1 MRWRMRRRDLLW
13 LATGAAITRNPA
25 SAETTTPRI
34 GFVQVGWRQD
44 NQGLLDAFREALSA
58 LGWTDGSNILIV
70 DRWAEERAERL
81 PGIFKELIDTGVAVL
96 VTGGTLATL
105 AAKRAS
111 ATIPIVLVGVDDPV
125 ALGVVASLAQ
135 PRGNATGL
143 SISSS
148 EVIAKRFELLQELVP
163 QLRRVAVIVRGDPG
177 IEQKLQDIRTDAAQ
191 MKIEPLMLEAT
202 TGTALELAFAR
213 LRGERCEAVYVA
225 SGPLGP
231 AKRAQLIA
239 LAADSRLPTIYSFRV
254 FPVGGGLMSFGA
266 DYRDLFGRAAG
277 FVDKIL
283 KGAKPADLPVEP
295 PRKFDLTINLKTA
308 GALGLAIPPTLLAR
322 ADEVIE

>member
-1 MRWRMRRRDLLW
+1 MRRRDLLL
-13 LATGAAITRNPA
+13 LAAGAAMTRNRA
-25 SAETTTPRI
+25 LAESNTPRI
-34 GFVQVGWRQD
+34 GFVQVGLRQD
-44 NQGLLDAFREALSA
+44 NQGHLDAFRENLAA
-58 LGWTDGSNILIV
+58 LGWTDGSNIAVL
-70 DRWAEERAERL
+70 DRWAEDRAERL
-81 PGIFKELIDTGVAVL
+81 PGIVEELIRSGVAIL
-96 VTGGTLATL
+96 VTAGTPATL

-135 PRGNATGL
+135 PRGNVTGL
-143 SISSS
+143 SLSSS
-148 EVIAKRFELLQELVP
+148 EVIAKRFQLLQDLVSG
-163 QLRRVAVIVRGDPG
+163 LRRVAVIVRGDPG
-177 IEQKLQDIRTDAAQ
+177 IEQKLQDIRADAAQ
-191 MKIEPLMLEAT
+191 MGIEPLMLQAAT
-202 TGTALELAFAR
+202 GMALELAFAR
-213 LRGERCEAVYVA
+213 LRSERCEAVYVA

-239 LAADSRLPTIYSFRV
+239 LAADSRLPAIYSFRV
-254 FPVGGGLMSFGA
+254 FPVDGGLMSFGA

-283 KGAKPADLPVEP
+283 KGAKPAGLPVEP

-308 GALGLAIPPTLLAR
+308 GALGLTIPPTILAR

>member
-1 MRWRMRRRDLLW
+1 MRRRDLLL
-13 LATGAAITRNPA
+13 LAAGAAMTRNPA
-25 SAETTTPRI
+25 SAEAPRI
-34 GFVQVGWRQD
+34 GFVQVGSRHD
-44 NQGLLDAFREALSA
+44 NQDLLDAFRENLAA
-58 LGWTDGSNILIV
+58 LGWTDGSNIAIV
-70 DRWAEERAERL
+70 DRWAEERAEQL
-81 PGIFKELIDTGVAVL
+81 PGIVKELIGAGVAIL
-96 VTGGTLATL
+96 VTGGTSATL
-105 AAKRAS
+105 AAKRAT
-111 ATIPIVLVGVDDPV
+111 AMIPIVLVGVDDPV

-135 PRGNATGL
+135 PRGNVTGL
-143 SISSS
+143 CLSSP
-148 EVIAKRFELLQELVP
+148 EVIAKRLQLLQELVP

-177 IEQKLQDIRTDAAQ
+177 IEQKLQDIRADAAQ
-191 MKIEPLMLEAT
+191 MKIEPLMLQAT

-239 LAADSRLPTIYSFRV
+239 LAAESRLPAIYSFRV
-254 FPVGGGLMSFGA
+254 FPVDGGLMSFGA

-283 KGAKPADLPVEP
+283 NGAKPADLPVEP

-308 GALGLAIPPTLLAR
+308 GALGLTIPPTLLAR
-322 ADEVIE
+322 ADQVIE

>member
-1 MRWRMRRRDLLW
+1 MRRRDLLL
-13 LATGAAITRNPA
+13 LAAGAAMTRNPA
-25 SAETTTPRI
+25 SAETNTPRI
-34 GFVQVGWRQD
+34 GLVQVGSRQD
-44 NQGLLDAFREALSA
+44 NPGLLDALRENLAV
-58 LGWTDGSNILIV
+58 LGWTEGGNIAVL
-70 DRWAEERAERL
+70 DRWAEERAEQL
-81 PGIFKELIDTGVAVL
+81 PGIIKELIGSGVAVL
-96 VTGGTLATL
+96 VTAGTPATL
-105 AAKRAS
+105 AAKRAT

-143 SISSS
+143 SLSSS
-148 EVIAKRFELLQELVP
+148 EVIATRLQLLQELAP
-163 QLRRVAVIVRGDPG
+163 RLRRVAVIVREDPG
-177 IEQKLQDIRTDAAQ
+177 LEQKLQDIRSTAAQ

-239 LAADSRLPTIYSFRV
+239 LAAESRLPAIFSFRV
-254 FPVGGGLMSFGA
+254 FPVAGGLMSFGA

-308 GALGLAIPPTLLAR
+308 SALGLTIPPALLAR
-322 ADEVIE
+322 ADAVIE

>member
-1 MRWRMRRRDLLW
+1 MRRRDLLL
-13 LATGAAITRNPA
+13 LAAGTAVTRNPA
-25 SAETTTPRI
+25 AAETPAARI
-34 GFVQVGWRQD
+34 GFVQVGSRQESD
-44 NQGLLDAFREALSA
+44 GLLDAFREGLAA
-58 LGWTDGSNILIV
+58 LGWKDGSNIVVL
-70 DRWAEERAERL
+70 DRWAEERAEQL
-81 PGIFKELIDTGVAVL
+81 PGIVKELIGSGVALL
-96 VTGGTLATL
+96 VTGGTPATL
-105 AAKRAS
+105 AATRAS
-111 ATIPIVLVGVDDPV
+111 STIPIVLVGVDDPV

-135 PRGNATGL
+135 PRGNVTGL
-143 SISSS
+143 SLSSS
-148 EVIAKRFELLQELVP
+148 EVIATRLELLQELVP
-163 QLRRVAVIVRGDPG
+163 GLRRVAVIVRKDPG
-177 IEQKLQDIRTDAAQ
+177 LEQKLQDIRSDAAR

-239 LAADSRLPTIYSFRV
+239 LAAESRLPAIYSFRV
-254 FPVGGGLMSFGA
+254 FPVGGGLMSYGA
-266 DYRDLFGRAAG
+266 NYGDLFRRAAG

-295 PRKFDLTINLKTA
+295 PRKFDLIVNLKTA
-308 GALGLAIPPTLLAR
+308 NQLELTIPQSILAR

>member
-1 MRWRMRRRDLLW
+1 MRRRDLLL
-13 LATGAAITRNPA
+13 LAAGTAITRNLA
-25 SAETTTPRI
+25 SAETNTPRI
-34 GFVQVGWRQD
+34 GFVQVGLRQES
-44 NQGLLDAFREALSA
+44 GSPLDAFREGLAA
-58 LGWTDGSNILIV
+58 LGWTDGINIVVL

-81 PGIFKELIDTGVAVL
+81 PGILKELIDSGVAVL
-96 VTGGTLATL
+96 VTGGTPATL

-125 ALGVVASLAQ
+125 ALGVVASLAH

-143 SISSS
+143 CLSSS
-148 EVIAKRFELLQELVP
+148 DLIAKRLQLLQELVP
-163 QLRRVAVIVRGDPG
+163 GLRRVAVIVRGDPG
-177 IEQKLQDIRTDAAQ
+177 IEQKLQDIRANAAQ
-191 MKIEPLMLEAT
+191 MQIEPLMLQAT
-202 TGTALELAFAR
+202 TGSALELAFAR

-239 LAADSRLPTIYSFRV
+239 LAAEFRLPAIYSFRV
-254 FPVGGGLMSFGA
+254 FSVDGGLMSFGA
-266 DYRDLFGRAAG
+266 DYRDLWGRAAG

-308 GALGLAIPPTLLAR
+308 SALGLTIPPTMLAR

>member
-1 MRWRMRRRDLLW
+1 MRRRDLLL
-13 LATGAAITRNPA
+13 LAAGAAMTRNRA
-25 SAETTTPRI
+25 LAESNTPRI
-34 GFVQVGWRQD
+34 GFVQVGLRQD
-44 NQGLLDAFREALSA
+44 NQGHLDAFRENLAA
-58 LGWTDGSNILIV
+58 LGWTDGSNIAVL

-81 PGIFKELIDTGVAVL
+81 PGIVEELIRSGVAIL
-96 VTGGTLATL
+96 VTAGTPATL

-135 PRGNATGL
+135 PRGNVTGL
-143 SISSS
+143 SLSSS
-148 EVIAKRFELLQELVP
+148 EVIAKRFQLLRELVSG
-163 QLRRVAVIVRGDPG
+163 LRRVAVIVRGDPG
-177 IEQKLQDIRTDAAQ
+177 IEQKLQDIRADAAQ
-191 MKIEPLMLEAT
+191 MGIEPLMLQAG

-213 LRGERCEAVYVA
+213 LRSERCEAVYVA

-239 LAADSRLPTIYSFRV
+239 LAADSRLPAIYSFRV
-254 FPVGGGLMSFGA
+254 FPVDGGLMSFGA

-295 PRKFDLTINLKTA
+295 PRKFDLTVNLKTA
-308 GALGLAIPPTLLAR
+308 SGLGLTIPPTLLAR

>member
-1 MRWRMRRRDLLW
+1 MRRRDLLL
-13 LATGAAITRNPA
+13 LAAGAAMTRNRA
-25 SAETTTPRI
+25 LAESNTPRI
-34 GFVQVGWRQD
+34 GFVQVGLRQD
-44 NQGLLDAFREALSA
+44 NQGHLDAFRENLAA
-58 LGWTDGSNILIV
+58 LGWTDGSNIAVL
-70 DRWAEERAERL
+70 DRWAEDRAERL
-81 PGIFKELIDTGVAVL
+81 PGIVEELIRSGVAIL
-96 VTGGTLATL
+96 VTAGTPATL

-135 PRGNATGL
+135 PRGNVTGL
-143 SISSS
+143 SLSSS
-148 EVIAKRFELLQELVP
+148 EVIAKRFQLLQELVSG
-163 QLRRVAVIVRGDPG
+163 LRRVAVIVRGDPG
-177 IEQKLQDIRTDAAQ
+177 IEQKLQDIRADAAQ
-191 MKIEPLMLEAT
+191 MRIEPLMLQAG

-213 LRGERCEAVYVA
+213 LRSERCEAVYVA

-239 LAADSRLPTIYSFRV
+239 LAADSRLPAIYSFRV
-254 FPVGGGLMSFGA
+254 FPVDGGLMSFGA

-283 KGAKPADLPVEP
+283 KGAKPSGLPVEP
-295 PRKFDLTINLKTA
+295 PRKFNLTVNLKTA
-308 GALGLAIPPTLLAR
+308 GALGLTIPPTLLAR

>member
-1 MRWRMRRRDLLW
+1 MLL
-13 LATGAAITRNPA
+13 LAAGTAMTRNRVL
-25 SAETTTPRI
+25 AETNTPRI
-34 GFVQVGWRQD
+34 GFVQVGLRQD
-44 NQGLLDAFREALSA
+44 NQGWLDAFRENFAA
-58 LGWTDGSNILIV
+58 LGWTDGGNITIV
-70 DRWAEERAERL
+70 DRWAEERAEQL
-81 PGIFKELIDTGVAVL
+81 PGIVKELIGSGVAIL
-96 VTGGTLATL
+96 VTGGTPATL
-105 AAKRAS
+105 AATRAS

-135 PRGNATGL
+135 PRGNVTGL
-143 SISSS
+143 SLSSS
-148 EVIAKRFELLQELVP
+148 EVIAKRLQLLQELVP
-163 QLRRVAVIVRGDPG
+163 GLRRVAVIVREDPG
-177 IEQKLQDIRTDAAQ
+177 LEQKLRDIRANAAQ
-191 MKIEPLMLEAT
+191 MKIEPLMLEAA

-239 LAADSRLPTIYSFRV
+239 LAAASRLPAIYSFRV
-254 FPVGGGLMSFGA
+254 FAVGGGLMSFGA
-266 DYRDLFGRAAG
+266 DYSELFRRAAG

-308 GALGLAIPPTLLAR
+308 SALGLTIPPTILAR

>member
-1 MRWRMRRRDLLW
+1 MRRRDLLL
-13 LATGAAITRNPA
+13 LAAGAAMTRNRA
-25 SAETTTPRI
+25 LAESNTPRI
-34 GFVQVGWRQD
+34 GFVQVGLRQD
-44 NQGLLDAFREALSA
+44 SQGHLDAFRENLAA
-58 LGWTDGSNILIV
+58 LGWTDGSNIAVL
-70 DRWAEERAERL
+70 DRLAEERAERL
-81 PGIFKELIDTGVAVL
+81 PGIVEELIRSGVAIL
-96 VTGGTLATL
+96 VTAGTPATL

-125 ALGVVASLAQ
+125 ALDFVASLAQ
-135 PRGNATGL
+135 PRGNVTGL
-143 SISSS
+143 SLSSS
-148 EVIAKRFELLQELVP
+148 EVIAKRFQLLQELVSG
-163 QLRRVAVIVRGDPG
+163 LRRVAVIVRGDPG
-177 IEQKLQDIRTDAAQ
+177 IEQKLQDIRANAAQ
-191 MKIEPLMLEAT
+191 MGIEPLMLQAA

-213 LRGERCEAVYVA
+213 LRSERCEAVYVA

-239 LAADSRLPTIYSFRV
+239 LAADSRLPAIYSFRV
-254 FPVGGGLMSFGA
+254 FPADGGLMSFGA

-308 GALGLAIPPTLLAR
+308 GALGLTIPPALLAR

>member
-1 MRWRMRRRDLLW
+1 MRRRDLLL
-13 LATGAAITRNPA
+13 LAAGAAMTRNRA
-25 SAETTTPRI
+25 LAESNTPRI
-34 GFVQVGWRQD
+34 GFVQVGLRQD
-44 NQGLLDAFREALSA
+44 NQGHLDAFRENLAA
-58 LGWTDGSNILIV
+58 LGWTDGSNIAVL

-81 PGIFKELIDTGVAVL
+81 PGIVEELIRSGVAIL
-96 VTGGTLATL
+96 VTAGTPATL

-135 PRGNATGL
+135 PRGNVTGL
-143 SISSS
+143 SLSSS
-148 EVIAKRFELLQELVP
+148 EVIAKRFQLLQELVSG
-163 QLRRVAVIVRGDPG
+163 LRRVAVIVRGDPG
-177 IEQKLQDIRTDAAQ
+177 IEQKLQDIRADAAQ
-191 MKIEPLMLEAT
+191 MRIEPLMLQAG

-213 LRGERCEAVYVA
+213 LRSERCEAVYVA

-239 LAADSRLPTIYSFRV
+239 LAADSRLPAIYSFRV
-254 FPVGGGLMSFGA
+254 FPVDGGLMSFGA

-283 KGAKPADLPVEP
+283 KGANPAGLPVEP
-295 PRKFDLTINLKTA
+295 PRKYNLTVNLKTA
-308 GALGLAIPPTLLAR
+308 SALGLTIPPTLLAR